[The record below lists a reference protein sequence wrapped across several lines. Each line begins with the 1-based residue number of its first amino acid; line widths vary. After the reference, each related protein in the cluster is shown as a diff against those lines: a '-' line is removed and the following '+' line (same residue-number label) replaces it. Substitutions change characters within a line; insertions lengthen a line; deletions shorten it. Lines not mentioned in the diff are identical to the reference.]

1 MKMNKLAVALALA
14 FCASV
19 AGCTSLNEAV
29 IGDGSETQVQ
39 IRSYQTKIFES
50 PDVET
55 AVKAVIATMQ
65 DIGFVI
71 DNADLRVGTV
81 TGTSFHN
88 ASRLS
93 VTIRKFGDNQ
103 VQVRANAQSGL
114 ETIKDPIA
122 YQNFFNSLSKSLF
135 LIGEEVN

>member
-1 MKMNKLAVALALA
+1 MNKLVLALALA
-14 FCASV
+14 GTTLFT
-19 AGCTSLNEAV
+19 GCTTLNQAV

-39 IRSYQTKIFES
+39 TRAYQTKTFEA

-55 AVKAVIATMQ
+55 ALKAIIATMQ

-71 DNADLRVGTV
+71 DNADMRIGTV

-88 ASRLS
+88 ASRMS
-93 VTIRKFGDNQ
+93 VTVRKAGENQ

-114 ETIKDPIA
+114 ETIEDPIA
-122 YQNFFNSLSKSLF
+122 YQNFFNSLAKSLF
-135 LIGEEVN
+135 LINESVN

>member
-19 AGCTSLNEAV
+19 TGCNSLSEAV

-55 AVKAVIATMQ
+55 AIKAVIATMQ

-93 VTIRKFGDNQ
+93 VTVRKFGDNQ

>member
-1 MKMNKLAVALALA
+1 MNKLAVALALA

-19 AGCTSLNEAV
+19 TGCNSLSEAV

-55 AVKAVIATMQ
+55 AIKAVIATMQ

>member
-1 MKMNKLAVALALA
+1 MNKLAVALALA

-19 AGCTSLNEAV
+19 TGCNSLSEAV

-55 AVKAVIATMQ
+55 AIKAVIATMQ

-93 VTIRKFGDNQ
+93 VTVRKFGDNQ